1 MRDEEYVA
9 ALISAFNNAMKGIL
23 ISEVAK
29 KQQDVWGVTHDDY
42 EEAANYQEL
51 QTQGWQQQQ
60 ELENG
65 HE

>member
-1 MRDEEYVA
+1 MSVNEYRYTILAAFRD
-9 ALISAFNNAMKGIL
+9 AMNVMTVGGM
-23 ISEVAK
+23 AK
-29 KQQDVWGVTHDDY
+29 KQQDIWGVTKDDY

-60 ELENG
+60 ELEDG